1 MRSDGVKLTGWSK
14 TGLRGFVQISSADYD
29 RIIVGWSSWM
39 EQKHAPNFLI
49 RQPVNVVTRSYSPL
63 MSLQRLIPKWLDRFQ
78 TYLI

>member
-14 TGLRGFVQISSADYD
+14 TGLSGFVQISSADYD
-29 RIIVGWSSWM
+29 RIIVGK
-39 EQKHAPNFLI
+39 QKHAPNFLI

-63 MSLQRLIPKWLDRFQ
+63 MSLQRLIPKWLDKFQ